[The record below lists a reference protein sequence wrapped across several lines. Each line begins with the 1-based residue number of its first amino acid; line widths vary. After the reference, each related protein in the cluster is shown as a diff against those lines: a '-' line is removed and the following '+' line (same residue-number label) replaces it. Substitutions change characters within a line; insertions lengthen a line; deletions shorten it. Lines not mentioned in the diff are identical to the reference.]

1 MKCRIWK
8 RTMPPFPLECGR
20 ELIVLSQNRTKL
32 LDGSLKN
39 YEFSIIDRLRCT
51 ESNFEDFVHFDAV

>member
-1 MKCRIWK
+1 
-8 RTMPPFPLECGR
+8 MPPFPLECGR